1 MLKKMMFG
9 ALACA
14 LLLNMTLTATAQESH
29 EYAPIQERTINYRD
43 WTFNSLTDN
52 RTPVN
57 LRRWMQGKRLVLI
70 VYYAAWCGNWRLE
83 APVVARLYDRYK
95 DRGFDV
101 VAVSNYASCDDSRAF
116 FTTSGGA
123 APYTV
128 VVESEAREARDQ
140 TMHYTYRQATGDTRR
155 WGSPYNV
162 FLEPARTNPTGDIL
176 AERAFV
182 ANGELIEEEADRFIR
197 ERLGI
202 R

>member
-1 MLKKMMFG
+1 MLRKIMFG
-9 ALACA
+9 ALLCA
-14 LLLNMTLTATAQESH
+14 LLVNMTPTATAQEHH

-43 WTFNSLTDN
+43 WTLNSLTDN

-57 LRRWMQGKRLVLI
+57 LRRWMRGKRLVLV

-95 DRGFDV
+95 DHGFDV
-101 VAVSNYASCDDSRAF
+101 VAVSNYASCEDSRAF
-116 FTTSGGA
+116 LTTSGAA

-128 VVESEAREARDQ
+128 VVESEGREARDR
-140 TMHYTYRQATGDTRR
+140 TTHYTYRQATGDTRR

-162 FLEPARTNPTGDIL
+162 FLEPARINRTGDIL

-182 ANGELIEEEADRFIR
+182 ANGELIEAEADAFIR
-197 ERLGI
+197 SRLGL

>member
-1 MLKKMMFG
+1 MLKKIIFS
-9 ALACA
+9 AIACA
-14 LLLNMTLTATAQESH
+14 LLLNITMSATAQHGH

-43 WTFNSLTDN
+43 WTFNSLADN

-57 LRRWMQGKRLVLI
+57 LRQWMQGKRLVLV
-70 VYYAAWCGNWRLE
+70 VYYAAWCGNWRME
-83 APVVARLYDRYK
+83 APVVARLYDRY
-95 DRGFDV
+95 RNHGFDV

-116 FTTSGGA
+116 FTTGDGMP
-123 APYTV
+123 PYTV
-128 VVESEAREARDQ
+128 VVESESREARDQ
-140 TMHYTYRQATGDTRR
+140 TSHYTYRQATGDTRR

-162 FLEPARTNPTGDIL
+162 FLEPARTNRTGEIL
-176 AERAFV
+176 TERAWV